1 MNKQIIAECMKAS
14 FADTP
19 FPEVVARLAGAGVR
33 AYRADLIK
41 LRKTYYDE
49 GRDAYDHAMPFGDAP
64 DVAAQFAASDVAGA
78 VRAIQHKEIGYAE
91 FLKRIMQ
98 AGCASYGVYFGGR
111 KAVYVGRDG
120 DEYVEPFPAA
130 KP

>member
-1 MNKQIIAECMKAS
+1 MDRQIIAECMEAS

-41 LRKTYYDE
+41 LRKTYYDDARE
-49 GRDAYDHAMPFGDAP
+49 AYDHAMPYGETP
-64 DVAAQFAASDVAGA
+64 DVAAQFAAVAVAGA
-78 VRAIQHKEIGYAE
+78 VRAIQGREIGYAE

-98 AGCASYGVYFGGR
+98 AGCASYGVYIGGR

-120 DEYVEPFPAA
+120 DEYVEPFPA

>member
-1 MNKQIIAECMKAS
+1 MDKQVIAECMKAS

-41 LRKTYYDE
+41 LRKTYYDDARE
-49 GRDAYDHAMPFGDAP
+49 AYDHAMPYGEAP
-64 DVAAQFAASDVAGA
+64 DVAAQFSAGDVAGA
-78 VRAIQHKEIGYAE
+78 VSAIQRREIGYAE

-98 AGCASYGVYFGGR
+98 AGCASYGVYIGGR

-120 DEYVEPFPAA
+120 DEYVEPFPA

>member
-1 MNKQIIAECMKAS
+1 MDKQVIAECMKAS

-41 LRKTYYDE
+41 LRKTYYDDARE
-49 GRDAYDHAMPFGDAP
+49 AYDHAMPYSEAP
-64 DVAAQFAASDVAGA
+64 DVAAQFSAGDVAGA
-78 VRAIQHKEIGYAE
+78 VSAIQRREIGYAE

-98 AGCASYGVYFGGR
+98 AGCASYGVYIGGR

-120 DEYVEPFPAA
+120 EEYVEPFPA

>member
-1 MNKQIIAECMKAS
+1 MDKQIIAECMKAS

-41 LRKTYYDE
+41 LRKTYYDGARE
-49 GRDAYDHAMPFGDAP
+49 AHDHAMPYGEAP
-64 DVAAQFAASDVAGA
+64 DVAAQFAAGEVAGA
-78 VRAIQHKEIGYAE
+78 VRAIQRQEIGYAE

-98 AGCASYGVYFGGR
+98 AGCASYGVYIEGR
-111 KAVYVGRDG
+111 KAVFVGRDG